1 MSIGQLIWRRFWIN
15 PRSPHE
21 KYLKIQNR
29 SNPSQRKS
37 KAARS
42 ICYFFLY
49 RLIVA
54 IVNDFDIVVLTQCHY
69 VYSSSC
75 SFMASFFFFFLIFTF
90 NKDLHTNLRLK
101 IHGLRFSWS
110 IWRVDDFDLICFV
123 ARTVGPLPT
132 HSLRAHAWSVR
143 EETKRVPTGTY
154 LITNPRFFF

>member
-75 SFMASFFFFFLIFTF
+75 SFMASFFFFLIFTF

-101 IHGLRFSWS
+101 IHGLRFFMINLKGW
-110 IWRVDDFDLICFV
+110 WFWFDLFCC
-123 ARTVGPLPT
+123 TNSGPTSHTFTSGSCLISPWRNQT
-132 HSLRAHAWSVR
+132 CANRY
-143 EETKRVPTGTY
+143 VPHHK
-154 LITNPRFFF
+154 P